1 MREMAQLEAFLA
13 YRDETSLSNREK
25 IDSYRKVIR
34 RTAATD
40 RSRSYEAAEAA
51 DDLTRYGIVAEADK
65 LIGFGIHI
73 FNEDIYPLQ
82 SFEIYLRGCELSG
95 LLDLSGCAD
104 LLYVDLY
111 HNRIEDIF
119 LQDLPEVRIL
129 GLQDNR
135 ISHLDVS
142 EMPLVLGIDAGQNAL
157 TELDV
162 RQNPELR
169 ELYVNDNRLTEIG
182 LSACPELKY
191 FYCHNN
197 GITALDTTANPK
209 LRHLNAM
216 HNPMKTIR
224 ALAPQNGA
232 GLPLELTAGD
242 GGYVGLRFNPVYNA
256 QWKETGEWEQ
266 LYEAVPQPGHV
277 FAGWYENGRRISE
290 ETQWKD
296 EYGTSRILQ
305 AVFRPEGE

>member
-13 YRDETSLSNREK
+13 YRDETGLSNREK
-25 IDSYRKVIR
+25 IDKYRKVIR

-40 RSRSYEAAEAA
+40 RSRSYEAADAA

-82 SFEIYLRGCELSG
+82 SFEIYLRGCDLSG

-169 ELYVNDNRLTEIG
+169 ELYVNDNRLTEID

-191 FYCHNN
+191 YYCHNN

>member
-1 MREMAQLEAFLA
+1 MKELAQLESFLA
-13 YRDETSLSNREK
+13 YRDETGLSNREK
-25 IDSYRKVIR
+25 IDKYRKVIR

-40 RSRSYEAAEAA
+40 RNRSYEETSAA
-51 DDLTRYGIVAEADK
+51 DDLSRYGIVMEDDR
-65 LIGFGIHI
+65 LTGFGIHI

-82 SFEIYLRGCELSG
+82 SFEIYLRGCDLSG
-95 LLDLSGCAD
+95 LLDLSGCTD

-119 LQDLPEVRIL
+119 LQDLPELRIL
-129 GLQDNR
+129 GVQDNR
-135 ISHLDVS
+135 LRRLDTAD
-142 EMPLVLGIDAGQNAL
+142 MPLVLGIDAGKNEL

-162 RQNPELR
+162 SANGELR
-169 ELYVNDNRLTEIG
+169 ELYVNDNRLTQID

-191 FYCHNN
+191 FYCNN
-197 GITALDTTANPK
+197 NEIESLDTTANPK
-209 LRHLNAM
+209 LRHLNTL

-224 ALAPQNGA
+224 ALAPQNENS
-232 GLPLELTAGD
+232 LPLELTAGE

-266 LYEAVPQPGHV
+266 LYQAVPQPGYV
-277 FAGWYENGRRISE
+277 FAGWYEYGRRVAE
-290 ETQWKD
+290 DMQWKD
-296 EYGTSRILQ
+296 DYGTSRILQ